1 MNSMSHEATPRQH
14 EKPLKHAP
22 DKGKPIEDHG
32 DDMRDTSDRPL
43 LPHEMGPEMRAQ
55 VEAKLDEPLRQ
66 QAKDIVLTHL
76 EISGDI
82 TGEWTKL
89 VDQMTQIAELLQNMH
104 DNERTNK
111 GVHRIPIENA
121 AKQQKMFR
129 FQLEALADIRARQS
143 LIANI
148 ADGLNP
154 EDMLQQ
160 VKQSKDLHLDLAGT
174 REDVAEKIGGAS
186 MLILRRAEKRILENV
201 VEHPEH
207 VEELRSEQKKLMDKI
222 FKRTGG
228 VGGTH
233 EVSFTSAAT
242 KKRKALEAKIQDF
255 GVRMGKVQEHIQ
267 SLSWFERTFGQGK
280 ILKKRLAEMQ
290 REQKVARMEVTAAA
304 VGRAFGKQD
313 RESLTKKRSDVPEL
327 TDNNVEPLENTW
339 QLYQAELASLN
350 SLQEKRAVLS
360 KWPWKDR
367 KEKARLDGLIQ
378 EKEERAM
385 ELKAQHAAEIRE
397 KNLERERDQDEL
409 GKKFGM

>member
-1 MNSMSHEATPRQH
+1 
-14 EKPLKHAP
+14 
-22 DKGKPIEDHG
+22 
-32 DDMRDTSDRPL
+32 
-43 LPHEMGPEMRAQ
+43 
-55 VEAKLDEPLRQ
+55 
-66 QAKDIVLTHL
+66 
-76 EISGDI
+76 
-82 TGEWTKL
+82 
-89 VDQMTQIAELLQNMH
+89 
-104 DNERTNK
+104 
-111 GVHRIPIENA
+111 
-121 AKQQKMFR
+121 
-129 FQLEALADIRARQS
+129 
-143 LIANI
+143 
-148 ADGLNP
+148 
-154 EDMLQQ
+154 LQQ